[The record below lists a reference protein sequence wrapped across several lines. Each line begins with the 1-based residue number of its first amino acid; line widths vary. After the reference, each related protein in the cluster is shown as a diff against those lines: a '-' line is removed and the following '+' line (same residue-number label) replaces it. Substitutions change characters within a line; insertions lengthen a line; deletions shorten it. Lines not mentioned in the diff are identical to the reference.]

1 MHVRLRLLKSWV
13 DAAIVMGRHGGECA
27 FIHFPSPEE
36 FCLEVNFKKSV
47 LLKINVITQ
56 IHVKVEVMSANDQD
70 PLISELAYMVSKLHR
85 DMYSSVQTG
94 EIALQH
100 FVVIPNT
107 LQVLLYSSLPLVENV
122 FTIFRRYL
130 LM

>member
-1 MHVRLRLLKSWV
+1 M
-13 DAAIVMGRHGGECA
+13 
-27 FIHFPSPEE
+27 
-36 FCLEVNFKKSV
+36 
-47 LLKINVITQ
+47 ITQ